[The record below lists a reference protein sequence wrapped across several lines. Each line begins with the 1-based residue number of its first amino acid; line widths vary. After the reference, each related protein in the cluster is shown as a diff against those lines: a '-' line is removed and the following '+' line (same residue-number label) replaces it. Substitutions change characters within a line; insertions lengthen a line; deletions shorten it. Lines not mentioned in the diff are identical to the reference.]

1 MKFSD
6 NERGPYTR
14 DAPFC
19 SSEDELYHFGT
30 KGMKWGRRRYQNEDG
45 SLTEEG
51 RRHYGYS
58 LKRAIKNIGE
68 ARRKKKAAKKRAQAL
83 EKARKAKAEKK
94 AHEEAKKKAVETGDA
109 TEVLKYKNELTVDEK
124 RKISD
129 RLKVDD
135 ELAKYAASEAMR
147 KAEEAARNSKWN
159 KAKRIAG
166 KIGEAGETIEKLGN
180 AYNKTAKVVNA
191 FSDTKLPLI
200 GEVQKKDPES
210 VKRAKKVL
218 ENWGD
223 FSTSEKKQMIKEIQ
237 DLRVFEGFASNNNP
251 KIPDYYK
258 ANDKKKDKEDK
269 SEKKKEDTKQSESST
284 GNSSSTSGTRSG
296 GWHAKSGK
304 ETVEDLKSKV
314 EDLRDTP
321 TSTLHSYKTDQE
333 EEFVRWYSDE
343 PLSNLLDYKR

>member
-1 MKFSD
+1 ME
-6 NERGPYTR
+6 NN
-14 DAPFC
+14 
-19 SSEDELYHFGT
+19 ELYHFGT

-45 SLTEEG
+45 SLTDEG

-58 LKRAIKNIGE
+58 LKRTIQNIGE
-68 ARRKKKAAKKRAQAL
+68 ARRKKKAAKKRAKAL
-83 EKARKAKAEKK
+83 EKARKARAEKR
-94 AHEEAKKKAVETGDA
+94 AHEEAKKKAIETGEA
-109 TEVLKYKNELTVDEK
+109 SEVVKYKNELTVDEK
-124 RKISD
+124 RKIAD
-129 RLKVDD
+129 RLRVDD

-159 KAKRIAG
+159 KAKNIAG

-223 FSTSEKKQMIKEIQ
+223 LSTSEKKQMVKEIQ

-258 ANDKKKDKEDK
+258 TNDKKKDKEDK

-284 GNSSSTSGTRSG
+284 GSSSSAGIKGEKWKT
-296 GWHAKSGK
+296 KSGK

-321 TSTLHSYKTDQE
+321 TSTLNSYKTDQE

-343 PLSNLLDYKR
+343 PLYNLLDYKR

>member
-1 MKFSD
+1 ME
-6 NERGPYTR
+6 NN
-14 DAPFC
+14 
-19 SSEDELYHFGT
+19 ELYHFGT

-45 SLTEEG
+45 SLTDEG

-58 LKRAIKNIGE
+58 LKRAIKNLGE
-68 ARRKKKAAKKRAQAL
+68 ARRKKKLAKKRAKAL
-83 EKARKAKAEKK
+83 EKARKARAEKK

-124 RKISD
+124 RKIAD
-129 RLKVDD
+129 RLRVDD
-135 ELAKYAASEAMR
+135 DIAKYAASEAMR

-159 KAKRIAG
+159 KAKNIAG

-223 FSTSEKKQMIKEIQ
+223 LSTSEKKQMVKEIQ

-258 ANDKKKDKEDK
+258 TNDKKKDKEDKKKDKEDK
-269 SEKKKEDTKQSESST
+269 SENKKEDTKQSESST
-284 GNSSSTSGTRSG
+284 GSSSSTRGAYGIKGMKWKT
-296 GWHAKSGK
+296 KSGK

-321 TSTLHSYKTDQE
+321 TSVLNSYKTDQE